1 MKRYINRLDKIEAV
15 LNPRRKRWRSDEEE
29 EKRFYESIER
39 FRKSWPDVSEDW
51 LNFQI
56 RLFEIEKEQAKK
68 EKRHIDDCWNVFF
81 LLPDKPDGFEHSK
94 ALRRTYGVR
103 PLTQEHK
110 DRVKKLMIEVEHPWV
125 DHLDLL

>member
-1 MKRYINRLDKIEAV
+1 MKKYINRLDKIEAV
-15 LNPRRKRWRSDEEE
+15 LNPKRKRWRSDEEE

-51 LNFQI
+51 IKFYI

-81 LLPDKPDGFEHSK
+81 LLPDKPDGFEHAK
-94 ALRRTYGVR
+94 ALRRTYGVP
-103 PLTQEHK
+103 PLTGEHR
-110 DRVKKLMIEVEHPWV
+110 DRVKKLMIKVGHPLV
-125 DHLDLL
+125 DYLD